1 MCSRCLPSPC
11 ESVSSYKDAR
21 RTRLGPPYCSQHDVT
36 LMTSE
41 GQSQIWGYE
50 FDVSFGGQFSPP
62 QALSRTS
69 INQAGDCGSHHKGQR
84 KQTQLRQPE
93 CPARQWLRQENAAPE
108 AQRTAARLR
117 EGGGRETGLEDRA
130 GHRSSSTRGLAETRP
145 SWAGAPSQRMLLG
158 ATRPGWQRPWSGG
171 LPGHCT
177 RAGSVGP

>member
-1 MCSRCLPSPC
+1 MFLNVSIRQIIKLGTLNIYNFHCQLYLSKAPGRTLLPSPSCWCCHRPWRSMACRHVTLISASIVAWPPSVCVFPLPSLPC

-21 RTRLGPPYCSQHDVT
+21 RTGLGPPYCSQHDVT

-84 KQTQLRQPE
+84 KKTQLRQPE
-93 CPARQWLRQENAAPE
+93 CPARRCLRHRAQE
-108 AQRTAARLR
+108 
-117 EGGGRETGLEDRA
+117 
-130 GHRSSSTRGLAETRP
+130 
-145 SWAGAPSQRMLLG
+145 
-158 ATRPGWQRPWSGG
+158 PG
-171 LPGHCT
+171 
-177 RAGSVGP
+177 